1 MAVYLAYTFHQL
13 PSDILDPHNE
23 MTDFE
28 QFYFN
33 IAGME
38 LINEELAD
46 SKKGNKNVEK
56 SDYMKKRIEEL
67 KNSSRGRR

>member
-1 MAVYLAYTFHQL
+1 
-13 PSDILDPHNE
+13 

-33 IAGME
+33 IDAMQM
-38 LINEELAD
+38 INQDLSD
-46 SKKGNKNVEK
+46 SKKGNKNIEK
-56 SDYMKKRIEEL
+56 SDYMKAKMEEL